1 MVVVVLEEVLVIVVV
16 VVLLEVIVSVLGELV
31 VELVVVSVLEEL
43 VVGLLMVL
51 VVVVEG
57 LEVEGLVKGLYP
69 DPLPS
74 PGPIQHQTSAPLLIA
89 SNQMICNLP
98 QHRNQQAASPRLG
111 WEYGAAPSKPRF
123 TGLACVLTRFHRR
136 GDASEATLPALTHYH
151 GVSLCGGASNQ
162 HTPPQASSRPDLG
175 SSDPLTGGSTGEE
188 GPPAVGPRRVWRLE
202 AEGGSLCSPPVNP
215 FPIQLLP

>member
-1 MVVVVLEEVLVIVVV
+1 MLVVVLEEVLVIVVV
-16 VVLLEVIVSVLGELV
+16 VVLLEGMVSVLGELV
-31 VELVVVSVLEEL
+31 VELVVVAVLEEV

-74 PGPIQHQTSAPLLIA
+74 PGPIQHQTSAPLWIA
-89 SNQMICNLP
+89 SNQM
-98 QHRNQQAASPRLG
+98 ST
-111 WEYGAAPSKPRF
+111 E
-123 TGLACVLTRFHRR
+123 
-136 GDASEATLPALTHYH
+136 
-151 GVSLCGGASNQ
+151 GASNQ
-162 HTPPQASSRPDLG
+162 HTLPQACSRPDLG

-188 GPPAVGPRRVWRLE
+188 SPPAAGPRRVWRLE